1 MKKRFLIVIS
11 LMMLLVNISL
21 SWAES
26 DLDACW
32 NFNKASDYPRA
43 IESGKRAIKSE
54 PRNSDSF
61 FCLAQAYYNSGELK
75 LALREM
81 SHAEQLTSRK
91 DDLMYVYNF
100 MGLIQNAIGETEQ
113 ALQQYDRALTL
124 ARELGNSD
132 QEATEL
138 SNVATIFKGR
148 GQLDQALEYYE
159 KAVELR
165 SEAKNASTYNNIGL
179 LYAQKGENQK
189 CVDFLKRS
197 IAIQENNG
205 NYHDQAKTLLNLG
218 SVYREMKL
226 YAEANEVL
234 FSGLDKVRK
243 IKDSY
248 WEAVAHR
255 YIGWLYRDMGN
266 ISLARKW
273 MKPAVDIY
281 TRIGAVEDA
290 KQAQS
295 DLEYLL
301 QPRPYAGIEIGAK
314 GVKAVVLIMTPR
326 TDEGYDVNE
335 PFRRSIN
342 TTIFSGVKLKGAFD
356 PQSIDETAKAV
367 KELYDQISSK
377 YKIDINNFYFVGS
390 SALAKATNR
399 DQLAE
404 KVKEL
409 TGQNLSFITKDDEV
423 LFNVIGSIPS
433 DKITKALSIDI
444 GSGNTKI
451 GYWDRNNKRD
461 NVVAVDI
468 PLGTVSLADAV
479 LKAGDDPKE
488 LSNAAD
494 KVIKAE
500 LSPKLRQAMQKT
512 PGYRNRRPVYLVG
525 GIAWA
530 IATMTKPGNYQDFAK
545 LTPADVDAFIAG
557 IKKNPDAYLNP
568 PLTKIKD
575 AETRKWAEAQ
585 INSVK
590 DVFTPENML
599 SGAKLLKSIF
609 TEMKIKE
616 GYFARWGSWLAGKVY
631 LQAYD
636 AEEQA
641 AKQL

>member
-1 MKKRFLIVIS
+1 MKKGFLIVVS
-11 LMMLLVNISL
+11 LMMLLVNTSL
-21 SWAES
+21 SWAVS

-32 NFNKASDYPRA
+32 SFNKASDYPRA
-43 IESGKRAIKSE
+43 IESGKKATKSE

-61 FCLAQAYYNSGELK
+61 YCLGQAYFNSGEFK
-75 LALREM
+75 LALQEM
-81 SHAEQLTSRK
+81 SQAELLTSKK

-100 MGLIQNAIGETEQ
+100 LGLIQHKMGETEQ
-113 ALQQYDRALTL
+113 ALQQYNRALTL
-124 ARELGNSD
+124 ARELGNSN
-132 QEATEL
+132 QEASEL
-138 SNVATIFKGR
+138 NNVASIFKER

-159 KAVELR
+159 KSIKLN
-165 SEAKNASTYNNIGL
+165 SEDKNANTYNNIAL
-179 LYAQKGENQK
+179 LYTKKGEYQK
-189 CVDFLKRS
+189 CVDFLKKS
-197 IAIQENNG
+197 IAIHENNG
-205 NYHDQAKTLLNLG
+205 NYHGQAQTLLNLG
-218 SVYREMKL
+218 DTYREMKL
-226 YAEANEVL
+226 YTEANDTL
-234 FSGLDKVRK
+234 FSGLEKIRK
-243 IKDSY
+243 LKDSY
-248 WEAVAHR
+248 WEAVAHQ
-255 YIGWLYRDMGN
+255 YIGWLYSNMGN

-281 TRIGAVEDA
+281 TRIGAADSA
-290 KQAQS
+290 KQAQA
-295 DLEYLL
+295 DLDYLL

-326 TDEGYDVNE
+326 VDEGYDVNE

-342 TTIFSGVKLKGAFD
+342 TTIFAGVKLKGAFD
-356 PQSIDETAKAV
+356 SQSIDETAKAV

-377 YKIDINNFYFVGS
+377 YKIDTNNFYFVGS
-390 SALAKATNR
+390 SAVAKATNR

-409 TGQNLSFITKDDEV
+409 TGQNLGFITKDDEV

-433 DKITKALSIDI
+433 DKISKALSIDI

-461 NVVAVDI
+461 NVVAVEI

-479 LKAGDDPKE
+479 LKAGDDPKA

-494 KVIKAE
+494 KVIKEE
-500 LSPKLRQAMQKT
+500 LSPKLRQAMQKS
-512 PGYRNRRPVYLVG
+512 PGFRNRRPVYLVG
-525 GIAWA
+525 GIVWA
-530 IATMTKPGNYQDFAK
+530 IATMAKPGNYQDFTK
-545 LTPADVDAFIAG
+545 LTPNDVDAFISG
-557 IKKNPDAYLNP
+557 IKKNPDSYLNP
-568 PLTKIKD
+568 SLTHIKD
-575 AETRKWAEAQ
+575 AETRKWAEGQ

-641 AKQL
+641 AKQQ